1 MNLYISSFDSMIWN
15 ENDDLMFKKL
25 NYRQQNKCLKYKKTA
40 DRKNYL
46 YSRILLRTYLP
57 QYTGI
62 HYQDIIFKREKY
74 GKPIIEKSDIYFN
87 LSHTMG
93 MTVLAIASGKS
104 VGIDVEYVRNISDT
118 GYKIMKKCF
127 HPEEIKYIH
136 KKENKSFDEAFFTIW
151 TRKEAILKRNG
162 TGMICD
168 MKAINTVSEENRMAI
183 HNIFY
188 GKYIIAL
195 CE

>member
-1 MNLYISSFDSMIWN
+1 MNLYMSCFDSAVWN
-15 ENDDLMFKKL
+15 ENDDRLFRNL
-25 NYRQQNKCLKYKKTA
+25 NYRQQNECLKYKKNE

-46 YSRILLRTYLP
+46 YSRILLKTYLP

-62 HYQDIIFKREKY
+62 PYENIIFKREKY
-74 GKPIIEKSDIYFN
+74 GKPVIEKSDICFN

-93 MTVLAIASGKS
+93 MAVLAISPGKS
-104 VGIDVEYVRNISDT
+104 VGIDIEYVRNISDP
-118 GYKIMKKCF
+118 GYKIMEKCF
-127 HPEEIKYIH
+127 HPEEIKYVH
-136 KKENKSFDEAFFTIW
+136 KKGNKSFAEAFFTIW

-168 MKAINTVSEENRMAI
+168 MKAINTMSEENEKAI